1 MTETLFYEILAI
13 LVFTIMD
20 YITGVIGAIMHGNL
34 SSTKMREGLGH
45 KFAYLCVFFV
55 AWFIDFEMKHI
66 DIGFHGALT
75 PIVTIGI
82 VLIELSSII
91 ENIGEINP
99 DLTQAEFMKVFT
111 DYNKENNN
119 GDTNTTGSR

>member
-13 LVFTIMD
+13 LVFIIMD
-20 YITGVIGAIMHGNL
+20 SITGIIGAIMYGNL

-45 KFAYLCVFFV
+45 KFTYLCVFFI

-66 DIGFHGALT
+66 NIGFHNALT

-91 ENIGEINP
+91 ENLGKINP
-99 DLTQAEFMKVFT
+99 QLAQAEFMKVFT

-119 GDTNTTGSR
+119 GNTNANSSR

>member
-13 LVFTIMD
+13 LVFTITD
-20 YITGVIGAIMHGNL
+20 YITGIIGAIMHSNL

-45 KFAYLCVFFV
+45 KFAYLCVFFI

-66 DIGFHGALT
+66 DIGFHSALT

-82 VLIELSSII
+82 VLIELSSIV
-91 ENIGEINP
+91 ENIGKINP
-99 DLTQAEFMKVFT
+99 QLSQAEFMKVFT
-111 DYNKENNN
+111 DYNKEENND
-119 GDTNTTGSR
+119 DTNTTGSR

>member
-1 MTETLFYEILAI
+1 MTETLFYETLAV

-20 YITGVIGAIMHGNL
+20 YITGTINAIMHGKL

-45 KFAYLCVFFV
+45 KFTYISVFFI

-66 DIGFHGALT
+66 DIGFHSVLT

-82 VLIELSSII
+82 VLTELSSII
-91 ENIGEINP
+91 ENISKINP
-99 DLTQAEFMKVFT
+99 KLKNAPFMNVFSQ
-111 DYNKENNN
+111 NNNQPNHKENQ
-119 GDTNTTGSR
+119 S

>member
-1 MTETLFYEILAI
+1 MTETLFYEILAV

-20 YITGVIGAIMHGNL
+20 YITGIIGAIMHGSL

-45 KFAYLCVFFV
+45 KFTYLCVFFI
-55 AWFIDFEMKHI
+55 AWFIDFEMGHI
-66 DIGFHGALT
+66 DIGFCTALT
-75 PIVTIGI
+75 PTVTIGI

-99 DLTQAEFMKVFT
+99 NLAQAEFMKVFT